1 MEEPLPPELRELLAG
16 IDATPAGP
24 VRAVLSGPP
33 GHGKTTALAAVAR
46 HYRDAGVT
54 VITREDLLPSTVA
67 SAVAILL
74 DDVDSLPPRTGQV
87 LAGLAGAATRMVL
100 THTPGAAGAMA
111 TGLVTATTRH
121 IRLPAWNAADVARF
135 AGGRIPAERAQSIR
149 RLTAGVPRLVTR
161 CLQVPTVEELI
172 DELRAE
178 LDMLGEPGL
187 TYLVVAAV
195 GGARDVE
202 LLGTALGRS
211 RDHVPGIVDQV
222 RAAGLLAANDSVP
235 PLVARAVRDHVGID
249 RVLTVLVR
257 LLEDLLRT
265 GQPVLPIAREL
276 ERLGAGGAIVRA
288 GLEAAAAEA
297 VHDEPAVAA
306 ELYAA
311 AARGGSPRSRLAPGW
326 AHAAVLAGH
335 HDVALRLAD
344 ELLSAAEPAH
354 RSRGALVAG
363 TIMTRRGDLAR
374 GAELLRW
381 SKEPGAVPLVDLAGI
396 ALGETTT
403 TERSVLT
410 EPVPAYGDVAGRLL
424 DGIRDSVGGHTEVA
438 LTTLLAAA
446 DAAEATDTGHL
457 LPDSPAALTAL
468 VALHAAEFDLAHGVL
483 SRAAPGIRHTLLLGW
498 TELLR
503 GDLAAAET
511 HRSAAAGHD
520 GSLTPR
526 DVLFLHALELGLVRR
541 GDTPGA
547 FRTKW
552 ASAYEAMMRQPVD
565 LFTLLPLGELLVAAA
580 RMKEG
585 FRVEAHRGH
594 AFALLARH
602 GRPALWSA
610 WLDWSVFHAA
620 IVAGDREG
628 ARVALRQLA
637 DQPAPGHLASAFA
650 AAGTKWLSVLGG
662 SVQVDTVL
670 AAAGGLHRA
679 GLRWDA
685 ARLAGHAAVRA
696 TDRAVMVTL
705 LRAAKHFPLGSG
717 PSADQQPP
725 PPTEA
730 PSLTPRE
737 TDIGRLVIDGYTYR
751 EIGERL
757 HISSKTVEHH
767 MARIR
772 GKLGAT
778 DRRTITALL
787 GNLLGKSG

>member
-1 MEEPLPPELRELLAG
+1 M
-16 IDATPAGP
+16 
-24 VRAVLSGPP
+24 
-33 GHGKTTALAAVAR
+33 
-46 HYRDAGVT
+46 
-54 VITREDLLPSTVA
+54 
-67 SAVAILL
+67 
-74 DDVDSLPPRTGQV
+74 
-87 LAGLAGAATRMVL
+87 
-100 THTPGAAGAMA
+100 
-111 TGLVTATTRH
+111 
-121 IRLPAWNAADVARF
+121 
-135 AGGRIPAERAQSIR
+135 
-149 RLTAGVPRLVTR
+149 PRLVAR
-161 CLQVPTVEELI
+161 CFQVPTVDELI

-187 TYLVVAAV
+187 TYLVVADVA
-195 GGARDVE
+195 GDRDVE
-202 LLGTALGRS
+202 LLATALGRS
-211 RDHVPGIVDQV
+211 REHVPGILDQV

-235 PLVARAVRDHVGID
+235 PLVARAVRGHVGID

-257 LLEDLLRT
+257 VLEDLLRA

-297 VHDEPAVAA
+297 VHDQPAVAA

-311 AARGGSPRSRLAPGW
+311 AARGGSPRARLAPGW
-326 AHAAVLAGH
+326 AKAAVLAGQ
-335 HDVALRLAD
+335 HDVALRLGD

-381 SKEPGAVPLVDLAGI
+381 SEEPGALPLVELAGI
-396 ALGETTT
+396 ALGETTRS
-403 TERSVLT
+403 ERSVVT
-410 EPVPAYGDVAGRLL
+410 EPVPAYGHVAGRLL
-424 DGIRDSVGGHTEVA
+424 DGIRDSVRGRTEAA
-438 LTTLLAAA
+438 LTTLLAAS

-468 VALHAAEFDLAHGVL
+468 VALHAAEFELARGVL
-483 SRAAPGIRHTLLLGW
+483 SRAAPVIRHTLLLGW

-511 HRSAAAGHD
+511 HRSAAAGQV
-520 GSLTPR
+520 GSLSPR
-526 DVLFLHALELGLVRR
+526 DELFLRALELGLARR
-541 GDTPGA
+541 VDTPGA
-547 FRTKW
+547 LRVKW

-565 LFTLLPLGELLVAAA
+565 LFSLLPLGELLIAAA
-580 RMKEG
+580 RVKEG

-628 ARVALRQLA
+628 ARVALRQLT
-637 DQPAPGHLASAFA
+637 DQPSPGRLVSAFA
-650 AAGTKWLSVLGG
+650 AAGTEWSAVLGG
-662 SVQVDTVL
+662 SVQADTVL
-670 AAAGGLHRA
+670 SAAEGLHRT

-705 LRAAKHFPLGSG
+705 LRAAKHFPLDSGS
-717 PSADQQPP
+717 SAERQPP
-725 PPTEA
+725 PP
-730 PSLTPRE
+730 PRGALV
-737 TDIGRLVIDGYTYR
+737 DPARNRHRPPGRRRAHLPG
-751 EIGERL
+751 
-757 HISSKTVEHH
+757 
-767 MARIR
+767 
-772 GKLGAT
+772 
-778 DRRTITALL
+778 DR
-787 GNLLGKSG
+787 